1 MKKLQIGLILIGL
14 LVIVG
19 CDSGPQKVE
28 PASKKLP
35 DMGSEEAAKGGTV
48 LQRDESGEK

>member
-14 LVIVG
+14 LLVVG
-19 CDSGPQKVE
+19 CDSGPQKVD

-35 DMGSEEAAKGGTV
+35 DMNSDEAAKGGTV
-48 LQRDESGEK
+48 LQRDESGDK